1 MTKKIIKAKLLPE
14 DWEAIVLNY
23 TFGKSARDI
32 ALMLDI
38 TDQTCQR
45 TIRVFNAVKAEDWD
59 EVCKVMRINNISMN
73 LVTWCAEKTGKE
85 IPPEVQK
92 DLEASMQA
100 WRLKDS
106 SRYMN
111 KATQEPTDPPVAAA
125 NENLYNIKV
134 LESLAKII
142 ELLETAMDVVIPK
155 YVNDIKDNINANTDV
170 ECERLKQIELV
181 LEKIA
186 KNTRPRGM

>member
-1 MTKKIIKAKLLPE
+1 MTKKIIKSKLLPE

-59 EVCKVMRINNISMN
+59 EVCKVMRINNVSMN
-73 LVTWCAEKTGKE
+73 LITWCAEKTGKE
-85 IPPEVQK
+85 IPHEVQK

-111 KATQEPTDPPVAAA
+111 KATQEPDDPPVTAA

-142 ELLETAMDVVIPK
+142 ELLEMAMDVVIPK